1 MHTVSSK
8 CFGLVLSFLQH
19 NAIRKKLL
27 IYGHNFNFFFFIQLR
42 SKGKKRKKP
51 SEKTNLSFFGVQG
64 RCCVFQHTLSFFLD
78 FMQKFAINFILF
90 LLLSSFDFAPG
101 IFPAFKFGLWRKA
114 NCNRLSIKKKFRKK
128 MSSVVV
134 NFFPIGFPA
143 IHVVYAANFLPL
155 VSSHRSRNF
164 NQWLICLNTTKTLFL
179 PFKIQTHANKS
190 VQKSLFS
197 FRLPAALVM
206 TNSTSFYFGDWESL
220 CFNINMYT
228 QSSTQSI
235 SNSDKH
241 WHFVQENPS
250 KFRYACYSL
259 HELNFSIEILP
270 MDLLNRECSY
280 VRRNTTKNRYNK
292 TEARKKRSELTWRP
306 QPIQTFQTMQM
317 YYDSDSVVPK
327 NEHQASLN
335 IPEK

>member
-1 MHTVSSK
+1 
-8 CFGLVLSFLQH
+8 
-19 NAIRKKLL
+19 
-27 IYGHNFNFFFFIQLR
+27 
-42 SKGKKRKKP
+42 
-51 SEKTNLSFFGVQG
+51 
-64 RCCVFQHTLSFFLD
+64 
-78 FMQKFAINFILF
+78 
-90 LLLSSFDFAPG
+90 
-101 IFPAFKFGLWRKA
+101 
-114 NCNRLSIKKKFRKK
+114 
-128 MSSVVV
+128 MSSAVV

-250 KFRYACYSL
+250 KFRYAFYSL

-292 TEARKKRSELTWRP
+292 TEARKKEKWIDVAATTNSNFSDNANVLRFGFGCSEEWTPSITKHSRKIANVKQQQRQQQHQPRP
-306 QPIQTFQTMQM
+306 KQKTIIF
-317 YYDSDSVVPK
+317 
-327 NEHQASLN
+327 A
-335 IPEK
+335 